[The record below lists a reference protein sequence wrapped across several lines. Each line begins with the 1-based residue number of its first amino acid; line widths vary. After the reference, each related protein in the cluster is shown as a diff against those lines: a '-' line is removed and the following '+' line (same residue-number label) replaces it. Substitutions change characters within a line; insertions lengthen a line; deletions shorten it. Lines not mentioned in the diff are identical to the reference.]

1 MSDSFVPEPSSAQEP
16 IGIAQPQDLAAFYCD
31 RRAGEFDVEVRITG
45 TVRLTIKATDAAD
58 ARHQA
63 EDMIEKNEVELYGED
78 FDDADVTYV
87 RACPAMY
94 LVQRDGREMGVSHLR
109 PDDKPCAPTSEYMAS
124 KYLPP
129 ADGSASDRVTADAE
143 QSTGRLDTQN
153 PTSKGHHP

>member
-1 MSDSFVPEPSSAQEP
+1 MKEEVLVPEPSHAKNSE
-16 IGIAQPQDLAAFYCD
+16 GIAQPLDLAALYCD

-58 ARHQA
+58 ARRQA

-94 LVQRDGREMGVSHLR
+94 LVQRDGREMGVSR
-109 PDDKPCAPTSEYMAS
+109 VQPGDKPCAPTSEYMAS

-129 ADGSASDRVTADAE
+129 ADANASERVTADAE
-143 QSTGRLDTQN
+143 PSTGRL
-153 PTSKGHHP
+153 GHK